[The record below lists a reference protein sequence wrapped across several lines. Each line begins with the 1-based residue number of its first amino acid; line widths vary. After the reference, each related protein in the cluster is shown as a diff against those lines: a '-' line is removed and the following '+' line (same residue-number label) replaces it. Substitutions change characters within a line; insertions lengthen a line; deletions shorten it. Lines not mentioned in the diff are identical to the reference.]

1 MKIKQSHRQIEKNMQ
16 DLKIKFISENA
27 KEIYEN
33 GKLLRYQT
41 AGSSGFDIKAV
52 SIYVPE
58 TKENLVL
65 GKDIDEYILKPME
78 RVCVQVGFAIGGVPE
93 NYEVQIRPRSGFAFK
108 HGITIVNT
116 PGTIDS
122 DYRGEIGAILCNLS
136 KEEFAIT
143 KGERI
148 AQMVVCPISKCN
160 IQVVD
165 ELDNTQRG
173 EGRLGSTGTNN

>member
-1 MKIKQSHRQIEKNMQ
+1 MQ
-16 DLKIKFISENA
+16 QLKIKFVSKNA

-33 GKLLRYQT
+33 GSLLKYQT
-41 AGSSGFDIKAV
+41 SGSSGFDIKAV
-52 SIYVPE
+52 SILDPK
-58 TKENLVL
+58 TKEVKVL
-65 GKDIDEYILKPME
+65 GQDIEGYVLQPME
-78 RVCVQVGFAIGGVPE
+78 RICCQVGFAIGGVPE

-136 KEEFAIT
+136 KEPFEIK

-148 AQMVVCPISKCN
+148 AQMVVCPIVKCK
-160 IQVVD
+160 IDVVE
-165 ELDNTQRG
+165 ELDNTERG
-173 EGRLGSTGTNN
+173 EGKFGSTGTEN

>member
-1 MKIKQSHRQIEKNMQ
+1 MQ
-16 DLKIKFISENA
+16 DLKIKFCSNEA

-33 GKLLRYQT
+33 GNLLRYQT
-41 AGSSGFDIKAV
+41 NGSSGFDIKAV
-52 SIYVPE
+52 AILDPA
-58 TKENLVL
+58 TKTTKVL
-65 GKDIDEYILKPME
+65 GKDVEGYILKPME

-93 NYEVQIRPRSGFAFK
+93 NYEVQVRPRSGFAFK

-136 KEEFAIT
+136 NTPFEIK

-148 AQMVVCPISKCN
+148 AQMVVCPIVKCN
-160 IQVVD
+160 ICVVE
-165 ELDNTQRG
+165 ELDDTARG
-173 EGRLGSTGTNN
+173 AGRFGSTGSEN

>member
-1 MKIKQSHRQIEKNMQ
+1 MQ
-16 DLKIKFISENA
+16 ELKIKFISKNA

-33 GKLLRYQT
+33 GALLKYQT
-41 AGSSGFDIKAV
+41 NGSSGFDIKAV
-52 SIYVPE
+52 SILDPK
-58 TKENLVL
+58 TKENKIL
-65 GKDIDEYILKPME
+65 GEDIDGYVLKPME
-78 RVCVQVGFAIGGVPE
+78 RICVQVGFAIGGVPE

-136 KEEFAIT
+136 NEPFKIT

-148 AQMVVCPISKCN
+148 AQMVVCPIIKCEIN
-160 IQVVD
+160 VVD
-165 ELDNTQRG
+165 ELDDTSRG
-173 EGRLGSTGTNN
+173 DGRFGSTGTQN